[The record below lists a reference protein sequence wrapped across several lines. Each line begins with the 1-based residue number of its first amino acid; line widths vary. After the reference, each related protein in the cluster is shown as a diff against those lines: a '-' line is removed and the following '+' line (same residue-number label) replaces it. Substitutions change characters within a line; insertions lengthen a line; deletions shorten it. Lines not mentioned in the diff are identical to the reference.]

1 MSATVWFDYF
11 HTVPYNSF
19 TIHERDEAITAAAL
33 SMAGAAAAATVY
45 PAAPEHSAP
54 SHAAAPAAPRAPHEM
69 PAQPAGLNHDEQAA
83 VASAH
88 HRLHRERHR
97 S

>member
-1 MSATVWFDYF
+1 MKRLKGYGVAIATSA
-11 HTVPYNSF
+11 
-19 TIHERDEAITAAAL
+19 AITAAAL
-33 SMAGAAAAATVY
+33 SMARGRRSCAGVPGRAGAQRAE
-45 PAAPEHSAP
+45 PRRR
-54 SHAAAPAAPRAPHEM
+54 PAAPRAPHEM
-69 PAQPAGLNHDEQAA
+69 PAQPTGLNHDEQAA

>member
-1 MSATVWFDYF
+1 MKRLKGYGVAIATSA
-11 HTVPYNSF
+11 
-19 TIHERDEAITAAAL
+19 AITAAAL
-33 SMAGAAAAATVY
+33 STAGAAAAAPVS

-69 PAQPAGLNHDEQAA
+69 PAQPTGLNHDEQAA

>member
-1 MSATVWFDYF
+1 MKRLKGYGVAIATSA
-11 HTVPYNSF
+11 
-19 TIHERDEAITAAAL
+19 AIAAAAL
-33 SMAGAAAAATVY
+33 STAGAAAAAPVS
-45 PAAPEHSAP
+45 PAAPVHNSP
-54 SHAAAPAAPRAPHEM
+54 SHAAAPVAPRSPREM
-69 PAQPAGLNHDEQAA
+69 PSQPTGLNHDEQAA

>member
-1 MSATVWFDYF
+1 MKRLKGYGVAIATSA
-11 HTVPYNSF
+11 
-19 TIHERDEAITAAAL
+19 AIAAAAL
-33 SMAGAAAAATVY
+33 STAGAAAAARF
-45 PAAPEHSAP
+45 PGRAGAQLAEPRR
-54 SHAAAPAAPRAPHEM
+54 RAPLPALPREM
-69 PAQPAGLNHDEQAA
+69 PSQPAGLNHDEQAA